1 MNAKQTRELLK
12 TKGLKRTDVN
22 VTTSKGS
29 SEGMII
35 LTIRTKGAYKIV
47 KTLFGTDRNFHISCS
62 DALMA

>member
-35 LTIRTKGAYKIV
+35 LTIRTKGSYEIANA
-47 KTLFGTDRNFHISCS
+47 LFGSNDNFHISCAN
-62 DALMA
+62 ALM

>member
-1 MNAKQTRELLK
+1 MNAKETRELLK

-35 LTIRTKGAYKIV
+35 LTIKTKGSYEIANA
-47 KTLFGTDRNFHISCS
+47 LFGSDDNFHISCAN
-62 DALMA
+62 ALM